1 MLIYF
6 FFTFKF
12 NCLFIFLLR
21 LSYIQNFGKYKF
33 NLTLHNNKYERTLKD
48 KLHKLHSNKNKLHKL
63 KDFNLQ
69 NINLTLI

>member
-21 LSYIQNFGKYKF
+21 HSYIQNFGKYKF

-48 KLHKLHSNKNKLHKL
+48 KLHSNKNKLHKL